1 MTFSQPGRSRT
12 RNRTVGLLL
21 GGGVL
26 AGALGAGG
34 TAAADPVLPT
44 INPRTSIAV
53 NSPVYNG
60 GTANAKESR
69 PGLSIVKLYIVDHAL
84 RHGDGSRADRDLAE
98 RAIRASDDAAAAQLY
113 TKYPDSI
120 NATAR
125 EYGLSSTTGHQNWGY
140 STTSAADAAS
150 FLRAKQL
157 RDPSSPI
164 LHWMETADLVAAD
177 GTRQTWGTANIPF
190 VTGTKW
196 GWSDQGPS
204 VVASASVGGSLFSV
218 AAVTYG
224 TADQQTGDVLAYL
237 PSLPE
242 LPGVPGST
250 GPAGSSVPMS
260 R

>member
-1 MTFSQPGRSRT
+1 MDISNRGRSRKVSAAC
-12 RNRTVGLLL
+12 RLAAVGMLVV
-21 GGGVL
+21 GGGAV
-26 AGALGAGG
+26 AAVVP
-34 TAAADPVLPT
+34 AAADPVLPT

-53 NSPVYNG
+53 NSPIYNG
-60 GTANAKESR
+60 GTANAGETR
-69 PGLSIVKLYIVDHAL
+69 PGLSIVKLYIVDYAL
-84 RHGDGSRADRDLAE
+84 RHGDGSDSDRALSE
-98 RAIRASDDAAAAQLY
+98 RAVRASDDAAAAQLY
-113 TKYPDSI
+113 AKYPDSI

-125 EYGLSSTTGHQNWGY
+125 EYGLSSTDGHADWGY

-164 LHWMETADLVAAD
+164 LHWMETAEPVAAD
-177 GTRQTWGTANIPF
+177 GTRQNWGTDNLPF

-196 GWSDQGPS
+196 GWSDEGPS

-224 TADQQTGDVLAYL
+224 TAGEQTGDVMAYL
-237 PSLPE
+237 PT
-242 LPGVPGST
+242 VP
-250 GPAGSSVPMS
+250 SVPWDAPLS